1 MRHEDLPNYLCN
13 SNHFMQLVPGLL
25 VLLSVAIFPQSVNAD
40 VSQCPNPL
48 PEGVTCQVV
57 VYPSASSLN
66 NPDFDKLIDGIDS
79 LLHALA
85 CTLPPVWAAG
95 IVRRIIVA
103 RL

>member
-1 MRHEDLPNYLCN
+1 MRYENLFTCLRDFNYP
-13 SNHFMQLVPGLL
+13 MQLIPSLL
-25 VLLSVAIFPQSVNAD
+25 VFLSVAVFPRPVNAD

-48 PEGVTCQVV
+48 PEGVTCQIV

-66 NPDFDKLIDGIDS
+66 NSDFDKLIQGIDS
-79 LLHALA
+79 LLHAFA
-85 CTLPPVWAAG
+85 YTLPPVWAAG